1 MISDRI
7 IDKYHRAH
15 DAHLNAAAKTR
26 GYSTIQSAAIR
37 AGYAGPFQAEGQAF
51 AQWMDA
57 CNALG
62 YQVVAEVSAGTR
74 PRYRLKN
81 TSCCCPFLCCRKY
94 LFEFFHAV
102 RC

>member
-7 IDKYHRAH
+7 IDKYRRAH

-37 AGYAGPFQAEGQAF
+37 AGYAGPFQAEGQVF

-74 PRYRLKN
+74 PPLSIEEYILLL
-81 TSCCCPFLCCRKY
+81 PVLV
-94 LFEFFHAV
+94 LP
-102 RC
+102 